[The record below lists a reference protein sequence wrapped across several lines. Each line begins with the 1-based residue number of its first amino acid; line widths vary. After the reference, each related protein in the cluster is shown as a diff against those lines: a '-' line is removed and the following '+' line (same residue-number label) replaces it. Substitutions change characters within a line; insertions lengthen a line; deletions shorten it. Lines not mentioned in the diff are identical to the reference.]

1 MTLKTRINLIAVLV
15 TLMVAATLVITG
27 ELSLRETQHHLDQA
41 RIRGAATLWK
51 KITTAELGHMMDA
64 SKALSRDRDTLKA
77 LKTLDREEISDSGE
91 SSYNLLSTQ
100 GILDELTL
108 LDKSG
113 QVLYSSRENAPAPT
127 ADSLVFRALSERKP
141 QRGIER
147 APDGRL
153 MASVAFPL
161 YYRGKPVGAALYE
174 KSLQAAIEDFKANND
189 AEVAIADLDGSTI
202 FATDPE
208 LISALQPPR
217 ENPATPETHVLPLE
231 DKAYSVVLV
240 PITDRD
246 GKPLGSLVSA
256 SDVTKGHNHIES
268 IQLVSFSV
276 AALVLLASIIGLS
289 IYLRNAFKPISNVID
304 IVDRVANGDLVD
316 TPRTCNKKDE
326 TGELA
331 RAVTRMHQMLSKIVT
346 DVRIG
351 SSQISNV
358 SSEMAGNNTALA
370 QRTEIQAANL
380 EKTSSSMEEITSSGR
395 QNAEN
400 AELAATKADEAMKNA
415 ETGAKR
421 LSKTIDAVKE
431 IEKSSMEIADIVSL
445 IDEIAFQTNLLALN
459 ASVEAARAG
468 EQGKGFS
475 VVATE
480 VRNLA
485 ERSANA
491 AREVKELIDASIE
504 KVNQGAQLAAQ
515 SGESLEDI
523 VSSVG
528 DVATLI
534 KEIAASS
541 REQATGV
548 EHINKALSEID
559 SAIQHN
565 TALVQETAVSS
576 EVMLEQA
583 RQLSKLMDFFKLAD
597 MKTTPAAEKSD
608 VTPAPQKVD
617 PSQQASRGF
626 PRKPETRQ
634 QATPAATTANNV
646 SWQKTGTDDWDAF

>member
-15 TLMVAATLVITG
+15 TVMVAATLVITG
-27 ELSLRETQHHLDQA
+27 ELLLRETQHHLDQA
-41 RIRGAATLWK
+41 RIHGAVTLWK
-51 KITTAELGHMMDA
+51 KITTAELRHMMEA

-77 LKTLDREEISDSGE
+77 LKTLDHEEISDSGG

-113 QVLYSSRENAPAPT
+113 KVLYSSRENAVAPA
-127 ADSLVFRALSERKP
+127 ADSLVFRALADRKP
-141 QRGIER
+141 QRGIEHS
-147 APDGRL
+147 PDGRL

-189 AEVAIADLDGSTI
+189 AEAAIADLEGRTI
-202 FATDPE
+202 FSTNPE
-208 LISALQPPR
+208 LITALQPPR
-217 ENPATPETHVLPLE
+217 ENPSTPETHVLPLE

-240 PITDRD
+240 PIAGRD

-268 IQLVSFSV
+268 IRLVSFSV
-276 AALVLLASIIGLS
+276 AALVLLASVIGLS
-289 IYLRNAFKPISNVID
+289 IYLRNAFKPISNVIET
-304 IVDRVANGDLVD
+304 VDRVANGDLVD
-316 TPRTCNKKDE
+316 TPRACHKKDE

-351 SSQISNV
+351 ATQISNV
-358 SSEMAGNNTALA
+358 SSEMAENNTALA

-400 AELAATKADEAMKNA
+400 ATLAASKADEAMKNA
-415 ETGAKR
+415 ETGAMR

-504 KVNQGAQLAAQ
+504 KVDQGAQLAAQ

-541 REQATGV
+541 QEQAAGV
-548 EHINKALSEID
+548 ERINKALSEID
-559 SAIQHN
+559 SAVQHN

-583 RQLSKLMDFFKLAD
+583 RQLSKLMEFFKLAEVN
-597 MKTTPAAEKSD
+597 AAP
-608 VTPAPQKVD
+608 PAPKQSKAGPSPID
-617 PSQQASRGF
+617 PSQQPSRGF
-626 PRKPETRQ
+626 PQKPETK
-634 QATPAATTANNV
+634 QAPAPAAAIADNTA
-646 SWQKTGTDDWDAF
+646 WQKTGTDDWDAF